1 MQGDVT
7 IHDLKCVILVA
18 QEGGLS
24 RGATRL
30 HMTQPAL
37 GRRIHHVEAE
47 LGARL
52 FYSWYGGLRLTESGK
67 VFIDEILKSVDN
79 WERGTERERNVARHR
94 HGPFQFAYSSF
105 LNPPLLAVISNLHFD
120 RPGDPVIK
128 RTSLDT
134 MGMIRGVLEGQY
146 QAGIGYLPNGYS
158 ELEARELKKRS
169 QREMGHLA
177 QTRDLLVK
185 QRSALKTKTTT
196 CSRQRTSA
204 QLMPSR
210 GKAVRSRSIRSDSS
224 AMDSGIYCNST

>member
-1 MQGDVT
+1 MGVMQHNSAG
-7 IHDLKCVILVA
+7 
-18 QEGGLS
+18 
-24 RGATRL
+24 
-30 HMTQPAL
+30 
-37 GRRIHHVEAE
+37 
-47 LGARL
+47 
-52 FYSWYGGLRLTESGK
+52 
-67 VFIDEILKSVDN
+67 
-79 WERGTERERNVARHR
+79 RERAFRQAWRSGHQT
-94 HGPFQFAYSSF
+94 HE
-105 LNPPLLAVISNLHFD
+105 
-120 RPGDPVIK
+120 PGHY
-128 RTSLDT
+128 
-134 MGMIRGVLEGQY
+134 GMIRGVLEGQY

-204 QLMPSR
+204 QLMPPR